1 MKVSALDFPQPWV
14 WKTVLSAL
22 PVWIAFG
29 LFWRMNHGAHLAT
42 LTMTVAVAAAGASV
56 AVWAWWRE
64 HVRSAKQHGA
74 REAHSQFL
82 AAAETSLD
90 AFGLFEAVRN
100 IAGEIV
106 DFRFLYV
113 NANAER
119 MAGRPR
125 SDLLGQPLSSVT
137 PIGPRSSMFARFC
150 RVVDSGEPLNEEFPV
165 KYDSV
170 KATWLRSQVVKLG
183 DGLAV
188 TFSDISEAKA
198 TQERYAHLA
207 EFTDSVFQNAPFSI
221 VATDT
226 YGMITAMN
234 VAAEKLT
241 GYGREEL
248 VGKAPLTVLHDE
260 RELLG
265 RALSINPAATLDKVG
280 FDVLTTGV
288 AAGEMGE
295 QEWTLLRRDGAR
307 TPINLAMRA
316 VTTDSGTVSGY
327 VSIAFDITER
337 RQMLDYVTHLAT
349 HDQLTGLAGRALL
362 QDKTVQAVE
371 LARRYGTKVAVFV
384 IDLDHFKRIN
394 DSLGHSAGDQLLI
407 EAARRL
413 SRSVRSTDVVARVGG
428 DEFVVVMPDITTV
441 EDVEQCAANLVARL
455 TPEISIEE
463 HLVQLTASVG
473 VCIYPDFA
481 ADAKH
486 LLKRADSAMYVA
498 KENGRNQYQV
508 FSESMLQE
516 TAERLTMEHALR
528 HALANGE
535 LTMRYQPQISLT
547 TGVVTGM
554 EALLRWT
561 HPRLGCI
568 SPVQFIAL
576 AEETGLIV
584 PIGEWAFMTA
594 CCEAK
599 ALQDELGMDLTV
611 SINLSPRQ
619 FRQKNL
625 VHVVENSLMK
635 SGLPAERLQI
645 EITENMLMSNSE
657 DVLGKLQRMRQ
668 LGVRISIDD
677 FGTGFCSFSYLLQY
691 QVDRLKIDQS
701 FVKKAGTDA
710 NAAAVVRTIIA
721 MSHGLNIKVVAEGV
735 ETEEQLR
742 FLLRRKCDEA
752 QGYFIARPLAPEEFC
767 EAVRTCGNKI
777 HLRSIEPMT
786 EWVR

>member
-1 MKVSALDFPQPWV
+1 
-14 WKTVLSAL
+14 L
-22 PVWIAFG
+22 PIWIAFG
-29 LFWRMNHGAHLAT
+29 QYWRVNHGAHLGA
-42 LTMTVAVAAAGASV
+42 LTTVSV
-56 AVWAWWRE
+56 ALAGVLLALWALWRE
-64 HVRSAKQHGA
+64 YGRTARMRGA
-74 REAHSQFL
+74 QEAHSQFL

-100 IAGEIV
+100 DAGAIV

-119 MAGRPR
+119 LMGRRR
-125 SDLLGQPLSSVT
+125 SELLGQTLCSVT
-137 PIGPRSSMFARFC
+137 PMRPTGSMFGKFC
-150 RVVDSGEPLNEEFPV
+150 KVIESGEPLNEEFPV
-165 KYDSV
+165 TYKAV
-170 KATWLRSQVVKLG
+170 KASWLRTQVVKLG

-226 YGMITAMN
+226 NGLITAMN
-234 VAAEKLT
+234 FAAEKLT

-265 RALSINPAATLDKVG
+265 KALSINPAATVEQFG
-280 FDVLTTGV
+280 FKVLTAGV
-288 AAGEMGE
+288 AVGEMEE
-295 QEWTLLRRDGAR
+295 QEWTLIRRDGAR

-316 VTTDSGTVSGY
+316 VTTDAGEVSGF
-327 VSIAFDITER
+327 VSIAFDVTER

-394 DSLGHSAGDQLLI
+394 DSLGHAGGDQLLI

-413 SRSVRSTDVVARVGG
+413 SRSVRSTDIVARVGG
-428 DEFVVVMPDITTV
+428 DEFVVVMPDITSV

-463 HLVQLTASVG
+463 HQVQLTASVG

-486 LLKRADSAMYVA
+486 LLKRADSAMYAA
-498 KENGRNQYQV
+498 KENGRNQHQI

-528 HALANGE
+528 HALTNRE
-535 LTMRYQPQISLT
+535 LSMHYQPQISLT

-561 HPRLGCI
+561 HPKLGSI
-568 SPVQFIAL
+568 SPAQFIRL

-594 CCEAK
+594 CCEGK

-611 SINLSPRQ
+611 SVNLSPRQ
-619 FRQKNL
+619 FQQKNL
-625 VHVVENSLMK
+625 VNIVENSLLK
-635 SGLPAERLQI
+635 SGLPPERLQI
-645 EITENMLMSNSE
+645 EITENMLMVNSE
-657 DVLGKLQRMRQ
+657 DVLDKLQGIRE

-752 QGYFIARPLAPEEFC
+752 QGYFIAKPMPPEEFC
-767 EAVRTCGNKI
+767 EAVRTCGNRI
-777 HLRSIEPMT
+777 PIRSIEPIAD
-786 EWVR
+786 WVR

>member
-1 MKVSALDFPQPWV
+1 LKDFALDFPRPWV
-14 WKTVLSAL
+14 WKAALSAFL
-22 PVWIAFG
+22 VWIAFEQ
-29 LFWRMNHGAHLAT
+29 FQRVNHGAHLGALTTTVLVT
-42 LTMTVAVAAAGASV
+42 LAGASV
-56 AVWAWWRE
+56 AVWVLWRKYG
-64 HVRSAKQHGA
+64 RAAKLRGA
-74 REAHSQFL
+74 QEAHSQFL

-90 AFGLFEAVRN
+90 AFGLLESVRN
-100 IAGEIV
+100 DDGAIV
-106 DFRFLYV
+106 DFQFRYV

-119 MAGRPR
+119 LIGLPR
-125 SDLLGQPLSSVT
+125 SEVLGQTLCAIT
-137 PIGPRSSMFARFC
+137 PFRPTGPMFGRFC
-150 RVVDSGEPLNEEFPV
+150 KVVETGGPLNEEFPV

-170 KATWLRSQVVKLG
+170 KASWLRSQVVKLG

-198 TQERYAHLA
+198 TQERYAQLA
-207 EFTDSVFQNAPFSI
+207 EFTDSVFQNTPFSI
-221 VATDT
+221 VATDRH
-226 YGMITAMN
+226 GLITAMN

-241 GYGREEL
+241 GYTRDEL
-248 VGKAPLTVLHDE
+248 VGKLPLTVLHDE

-265 RALSINPAATLDKVG
+265 KALSLDPSATLEQTG
-280 FDVLTTGV
+280 FRVLTAGV
-288 AAGEMGE
+288 AEGEMEE
-295 QEWTLLRRDGAR
+295 QEWTLIRKNGER

-316 VTTDSGTVSGY
+316 VTTDHGEASGY
-327 VSIAFDITER
+327 VSIAFDVTER

-371 LARRYGTKVAVFV
+371 VARRYGTKVAVFV
-384 IDLDHFKRIN
+384 IDLDHFKRLN
-394 DSLGHSAGDQLLI
+394 DSLGHAAGDQLLI

-455 TPEISIEE
+455 APEISIEG

-481 ADAKH
+481 TDAKH
-486 LLKRADSAMYVA
+486 LLKRADSAMYAA
-498 KENGRNQYQV
+498 KENGRNQYEI

-528 HALANGE
+528 HALTNGE
-535 LTMRYQPQISLT
+535 LSVHYQPQISLN
-547 TGVVTGM
+547 TGEVVGM
-554 EALLRWT
+554 EALLRWS
-561 HPRLGCI
+561 HPKLGCI
-568 SPVQFIAL
+568 SPAQFIPL

-594 CCEAK
+594 CCDGK
-599 ALQDELGMDLTV
+599 ALQDELGIDLTMSV
-611 SINLSPRQ
+611 NLSPRQ
-619 FRQKNL
+619 FQQKNL
-625 VHVVENSLMK
+625 LYVVENSLRK
-635 SGLPAERLQI
+635 SGLPPERLQI

-657 DVLGKLQRMRQ
+657 DILDKLQKMRE

-691 QVDRLKIDQS
+691 QVDQLKIDQS

-752 QGYFIARPLAPEEFC
+752 QGYFIARPVAPEDFC
-767 EAVRTCGNKI
+767 EAVRTCAEKVM
-777 HLRSIEPMT
+777 LRSIEPMT
-786 EWVR
+786 SWVR

>member
-1 MKVSALDFPQPWV
+1 
-14 WKTVLSAL
+14 
-22 PVWIAFG
+22 
-29 LFWRMNHGAHLAT
+29 MNHGAHLGV
-42 LTMTVAVAAAGASV
+42 LTTVSVALAGISL
-56 AVWAWWRE
+56 AVWALWRE
-64 HVRSAKQHGA
+64 YGRAAKVRGA

-90 AFGLFEAVRN
+90 AFGLFESVRN
-100 IAGEIV
+100 DAGRIV

-119 MAGRPR
+119 LAGLPR
-125 SDLLGQPLSSVT
+125 SALLGQTLGALT
-137 PIGPRSSMFARFC
+137 PIRATSSMFAKFC

-165 KYDSV
+165 KYDTV

-226 YGMITAMN
+226 NGMITAMN

-241 GYGREEL
+241 GYTHEEL
-248 VGKAPLTVLHDE
+248 IGKHPLTVLHDE

-265 RALSINPAATLDKVG
+265 KALSMDPSATLEQFG
-280 FDVLTTGV
+280 FSVLTAGV
-288 AAGEMGE
+288 AVGEMGE
-295 QEWTLLRRDGAR
+295 QEWTLIRKDGAR

-316 VTTDSGTVSGY
+316 VTTDSGDVNGF

-394 DSLGHSAGDQLLI
+394 DSLGHAAGDQLLV

-455 TPEISIEE
+455 TPETSIEE
-463 HLVQLTASVG
+463 HEVQLTASVG
-473 VCIYPDFA
+473 VCIFPDFA
-481 ADAKH
+481 SDAKH

-498 KENGRNQYQV
+498 KENGRNQHQI

-535 LTMRYQPQISLT
+535 LSMCYQPQISLA
-547 TGVVTGM
+547 TGAVNGM

-561 HPRLGCI
+561 HPRLGC
-568 SPVQFIAL
+568 
-576 AEETGLIV
+576 V
-584 PIGEWAFMTA
+584 P
-594 CCEAK
+594 
-599 ALQDELGMDLTV
+599 
-611 SINLSPRQ
+611 PR
-619 FRQKNL
+619 
-625 VHVVENSLMK
+625 SL
-635 SGLPAERLQI
+635 SGLL
-645 EITENMLMSNSE
+645 
-657 DVLGKLQRMRQ
+657 KRQ
-668 LGVRISIDD
+668 G
-677 FGTGFCSFSYLLQY
+677 
-691 QVDRLKIDQS
+691 
-701 FVKKAGTDA
+701 
-710 NAAAVVRTIIA
+710 
-721 MSHGLNIKVVAEGV
+721 
-735 ETEEQLR
+735 
-742 FLLRRKCDEA
+742 
-752 QGYFIARPLAPEEFC
+752 
-767 EAVRTCGNKI
+767 
-777 HLRSIEPMT
+777 
-786 EWVR
+786 